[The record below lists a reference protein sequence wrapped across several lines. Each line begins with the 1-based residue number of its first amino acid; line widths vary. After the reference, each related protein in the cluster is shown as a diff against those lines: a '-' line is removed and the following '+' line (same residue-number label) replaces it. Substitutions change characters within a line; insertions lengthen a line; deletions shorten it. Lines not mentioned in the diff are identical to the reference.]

1 MDQPSHILVTGAG
14 GYIGANVTK
23 TLLDA
28 GFAVTAANLD
38 VQGIDPRARVIA
50 CNIFEERD
58 DLFDFFG
65 RPDACIHLA
74 WRDGFNHKSLA
85 HLDDLPK
92 HYRFLSSLIKQ
103 GLRHLAVMG
112 TMHETGYV
120 EGAITAQTPTR
131 PESLYGIAKNALRES
146 LEALQRETP
155 FTLQWLRAY
164 YILGQDS
171 RNNSVFTKI
180 REKALAG
187 EKTFPF
193 TSGSNRYDF
202 IDVEDLAL
210 EIALAATQQDTV
222 GIINCASGQAVTLR
236 ETAESFIRDNGF
248 DIQLEYGAFPD
259 RVYDSPIVYG
269 DVSDMK
275 NIVRQA
281 EDRLSDMPIAPR
293 VRALLKRLEE
303 PQR

>member
-1 MDQPSHILVTGAG
+1 MDQPLHILVTGAG

-28 GFAVTAANLD
+28 GFSVTAASLD
-38 VQGIDPRARVIA
+38 ARGIDPRARIII
-50 CNIFEERD
+50 CDIFEDRE

-65 RPDACIHLA
+65 SPDVCIHLA
-74 WRDGFNHKSLA
+74 WRDGFNHKSLT

-92 HYRFLSSLIKQ
+92 HYRFLSSLVRQ
-103 GLRHLAVMG
+103 GLPHLAVMG
-112 TMHETGYV
+112 TMHEVGYI
-120 EGAITAQTPTR
+120 EGAISAQTPTY

-180 REKALAG
+180 REKAYAG
-187 EKTFPF
+187 ETTFPF
-193 TSGSNRYDF
+193 TSGSNKYDF

-210 EIALAATQQDTV
+210 EIALAATQQDVV
-222 GIINCASGQAVTLR
+222 GIINCASGKAVTLR
-236 ETAESFIRDNGF
+236 ETAENFIRSNGF
-248 DIQLEYGAFPD
+248 NIKLEFGAFPD
-259 RVYDSPIVYG
+259 RAYDSPIVYG
-269 DVSDMK
+269 DVEDMRS
-275 NIVRQA
+275 IAHQA
-281 EDRLSDMPIAPR
+281 TDRFPAASFAPR
-293 VRALLKRLEE
+293 INALIKRLEE
-303 PQR
+303 PQQ

>member
-28 GFAVTAANLD
+28 GFAVTAVNLD
-38 VQGIDPRARVIA
+38 VRGIDPRARRIT
-50 CNIFEERD
+50 CDIFEEQEG
-58 DLFDFFG
+58 LFDFFG
-65 RPDACIHLA
+65 KPDVCIHLA

-92 HYRFLSSLIKQ
+92 HYRFLSALVKE
-103 GLRHLAVMG
+103 GLPHLAVMG
-112 TMHETGYV
+112 TMHEVGHI
-120 EGAITAQTPTR
+120 EGAISAQTPTH

-155 FTLQWLRAY
+155 FFLQWLRAY

-187 EKTFPF
+187 EATFPF

-210 EIALAATQQDTV
+210 EIALAATQQDIV
-222 GIINCASGQAVTLR
+222 GIINCASGRAVTLR
-236 ETAESFIRDNGF
+236 ETAENFIRENGF
-248 DIQLEYGAFPD
+248 DIKLEYGAFPD
-259 RVYDSPIVYG
+259 RAYDSPIVYG
-269 DVSDMK
+269 DIEDMK
-275 NIVRQA
+275 NILHRA
-281 EDRLSDMPIAPR
+281 TNHFSAAPFAPR
-293 VRALLKRLEE
+293 ICALIEQLEE